1 MTFIHLFLFLSL
13 PFDNPLF
20 FPSTQHL
27 NLLFTLF
34 HLPSIP
40 GNTVSLQYSSGVH
53 KISSWSHI
61 TNAHL
66 LPGPS
71 IITGLSKIGI
81 PKGRGLLLLAEMSS
95 SGNLCTG
102 DYTKK
107 CVENAIQSHKQD
119 GFTIGFIAQRR
130 VELDLPKS
138 SLQLQPDNQE
148 VVDLLVLSPG
158 VGLDSKGD
166 SNGQNYRN
174 PDQVIRESG
183 SDVIIVGRGI
193 YGPLLNLNGKD
204 IDQSEREEA
213 FGKVRKESERYRKA
227 GWLAYQEK
235 MKENGVHLEKIEIEG

>member
-1 MTFIHLFLFLSL
+1 
-13 PFDNPLF
+13 
-20 FPSTQHL
+20 
-27 NLLFTLF
+27 
-34 HLPSIP
+34 
-40 GNTVSLQYSSGVH
+40 
-53 KISSWSHI
+53 
-61 TNAHL
+61 
-66 LPGPS
+66 
-71 IITGLSKIGI
+71 
-81 PKGRGLLLLAEMSS
+81 MSS

-138 SLQLQPDNQE
+138 SLQVQLQSQSQNGNGEE
-148 VVDLLVLSPG
+148 VIDLLVLSPG

-193 YGPLLNLNGKD
+193 YGPLLNLNGKE
-204 IDQSEREEA
+204 SEREEA

-235 MKENGVHLEKIEIEG
+235 MKENGVQLEKIEIEG